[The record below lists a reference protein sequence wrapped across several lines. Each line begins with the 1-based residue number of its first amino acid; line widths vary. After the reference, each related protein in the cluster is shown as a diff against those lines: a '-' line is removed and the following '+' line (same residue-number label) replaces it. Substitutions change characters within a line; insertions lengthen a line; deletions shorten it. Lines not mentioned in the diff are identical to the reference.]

1 MGLVLIPSEIKTG
14 ATLIKGKLKQNSESY
29 GQTLQ
34 TINHLQENEALQ
46 SESWNT
52 AKQKLL
58 ECHSMIV
65 AGMSAAH
72 KAMEN
77 DVSSMETTLD
87 VGEELDEDELLL
99 EIKRLTEE
107 CQRLEE
113 SINKLLELAS
123 NPFFAETVNVN
134 DVLKPCYEMLE
145 ITKEELELLKKK
157 LDKLY
162 NVSQQTSMLFQ
173 MQVFLLAAIDIAIS
187 DAGVYITGKGQLS
200 DGSWKKMIPAAVQS
214 IETGMITPECY
225 LGMELGI
232 QADDFREMY
241 GEELY
246 GEVCEYINCHVG
258 KVVDASA
265 KEQINIFILEK
276 ACDCGAVVVENGI
289 YQLRGAG
296 NNVMYEMKA
305 QEIGAVVMDMAFA
318 NQKVKRKYIANY
330 LMENLEISMEQ
341 TAAIMGNMYS
351 ESHFSPLISQNDNK
365 DLYQP
370 DYIGKYEAGD
380 DVGWGLIQ
388 WTYPSRKAG
397 LKNYADAKQD
407 ESQNPEKSLLG
418 DMDTQLEYLVLE
430 LTEGE
435 CKRKFAEFRKIE
447 DVNVATNY
455 FCREIERSNKY
466 RSHMSEREQMAAE
479 ILAELTEG
487 GE

>member
-246 GEVCEYINCHVG
+246 REVCEYINCHVG

-265 KEQINIFILEK
+265 KEQINTFILEK
-276 ACDCGAVVVENGI
+276 ACDCGSAVVENGI
-289 YQLRGAG
+289 YQLRGAK
-296 NNVMYEMKA
+296 NRVMYEMKA

-370 DYIGKYEAGD
+370 DYIEKYKAGD
-380 DVGWGLIQ
+380 KVGWGLIQ

-397 LKNYADAKQD
+397 LKDYADEKQRK
-407 ESQNPEKSLLG
+407 SQNPEKSLLG

-430 LTEGE
+430 LTEGGSKE
-435 CKRKFAEFRKIE
+435 EFAKFREIK
-447 DVNVATNY
+447 DVKAATNY
-455 FCREIERSNKY
+455 FCDKIEIAGSSN
-466 RSHMSEREQMAAE
+466 MSKREQIAAE